1 METLVLLRT
10 EELKTLIIDSVNLCL
25 RYNKTS
31 TELQQKEEELLT
43 IKEAANFL
51 KYSVPSI
58 YRLVSEN
65 KIPHF
70 KKGSKLLF
78 KKDELTAW
86 LNEGRRKT
94 VTEISNDAE
103 RHLEELGQ
111 KKRHATHK

>member
-31 TELQQKEEELLT
+31 TDVQKKEEELLT
-43 IKEAANFL
+43 IKETAIFL

-65 KIPHF
+65 KIPNF

-78 KKDELTAW
+78 RKDELIAW
-86 LNEGRRKT
+86 LNEGKRKT
-94 VTEISNDAE
+94 VNEIGDDAE
-103 RHLEELGQ
+103 RHLEELGR
-111 KKRHATHK
+111 KKKAGT